1 MADHVNLMAGHDIDA
16 SNVRPAFEASLKFGA
31 TEDELRQHLGWSRD
45 DLEVVGATASGESTY
60 RHMELM
66 AAKPDYPGFVLA
78 AVALHTASSMGAVGL
93 ACRSCSTLG
102 EAFACHGRFQHL
114 TNRTAEYVVS
124 VDDESV
130 TITEHR
136 FGDARQGS
144 LLVSDYTIL
153 IAVQLMRSIAAVPP
167 KVLQAKSRR
176 ATMPADEKAR
186 YENFLGAPLVCCAEH
201 AQLRLDPASLL
212 APVVTAD
219 QELATYFERV
229 LRRAA
234 GTVEAEP
241 KLLTDVRKS
250 VRARLF
256 RGAPTATAV
265 AQSLGLGQRTFQR
278 RLAELGRSF
287 AEVLEDTRRM
297 MAEDLLADPSIS
309 LAEVAYLLGYTE
321 TTSFYRA
328 FRRWHDTTPAAPQA
342 SRVTRLHR
350 SVGHAVA
357 SEQPGS
363 HSREVPPSR
372 RRPASTG
379 TRMHLG

>member
-1 MADHVNLMAGHDIDA
+1 MAGPDIDA
-16 SNVRPAFEASLKFGA
+16 TNVRPAFEASLRFGA
-31 TEDELRQHLGWSRD
+31 TEDELRQQLGWSRD
-45 DLEVVGATASGESTY
+45 QLEAVGATVSGESTY
-60 RHMELM
+60 RHLELM
-66 AAKPDYPGFVLA
+66 AARPDYPGFILA
-78 AVALHTASSMGAVGL
+78 AAGLHTASSMGAVGL

-124 VDDESV
+124 VDEESV

-136 FGDARQGS
+136 SGEARLGS

-167 KVLQAKSRR
+167 RVLQATSRR
-176 ATMPADEKAR
+176 ATIPADEKAR
-186 YENFLGAPLVCCAEH
+186 YEDFLGAPLVCGAEH
-201 AQLRLDPASLL
+201 AQLRLDPASLT

-234 GTVEAEP
+234 GTAEGEP
-241 KLLTDVRKS
+241 RLLAEVRKS
-250 VRARLF
+250 VRVRLF
-256 RGAPTATAV
+256 QGAPTAAAV

-287 AEVLEDTRRM
+287 AEIVEDTRRM
-297 MAEDLLADPSIS
+297 MAEDLLADPGIS

-321 TTSFYRA
+321 TTSFHRA
-328 FRRWHDTTPAAPQA
+328 FRRWHGTTPAAFRKGRGGPVSA
-342 SRVTRLHR
+342 
-350 SVGHAVA
+350 A
-357 SEQPGS
+357 
-363 HSREVPPSR
+363 
-372 RRPASTG
+372 
-379 TRMHLG
+379 

>member
-1 MADHVNLMAGHDIDA
+1 VADPVNLMAGHDIDA
-16 SNVRPAFEASLKFGA
+16 TNVRPAFVASLKFGA
-31 TEDELRQHLGWSRD
+31 TEDELGQHLGWKRD
-45 DLEVVGATASGESTY
+45 HLEAVGATVSGESTY

-78 AVALHTASSMGAVGL
+78 AVALHTASTMGAVGL

-114 TNRTAEYVVS
+114 TNRTAEYVVTM
-124 VDDESV
+124 DDGAV

-136 FGDARQGS
+136 FGDARPGS
-144 LLVSDYTIL
+144 LLISDYTIL

-176 ATMPADEKAR
+176 ATIPPDEKAR
-186 YENFLGAPLVCCAEH
+186 YENFLGAPLVCGAEH
-201 AQLRLDPASLL
+201 AQLRLDAASLL

-234 GTVEAEP
+234 GTTAGEP
-241 KLLTDVRKS
+241 QLLADVRKS
-250 VRARLF
+250 VRVRLF
-256 RGAPTATAV
+256 QGAPTAADV
-265 AQSLGLGQRTFQR
+265 AQALGLGQRTFQR

-287 AEVLEDTRRM
+287 AEILEDTRRM
-297 MAEDLLADPSIS
+297 MCEDLLADPNIS

-328 FRRWHDTTPAAPQA
+328 FRRWHGTTPAAFRKA
-342 SRVTRLHR
+342 R
-350 SVGHAVA
+350 G
-357 SEQPGS
+357 
-363 HSREVPPSR
+363 
-372 RRPASTG
+372 
-379 TRMHLG
+379 